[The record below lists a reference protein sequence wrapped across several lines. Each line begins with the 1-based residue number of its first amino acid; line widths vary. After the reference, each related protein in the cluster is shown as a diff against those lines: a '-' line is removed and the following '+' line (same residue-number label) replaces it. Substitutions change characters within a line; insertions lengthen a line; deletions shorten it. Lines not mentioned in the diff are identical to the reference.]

1 MRHSARRA
9 GRVLGGLAAIA
20 VLAALIIGVPVLLLK
35 TGGFP
40 IPRHVPSWQQVG
52 AALLRHDDGTLFLAA
67 VRDISWLA
75 WAAFTLATLAEAQAA
90 ARGRQAP
97 RLAGLG
103 GVQNFAGR
111 LVALAALMFSGPAG
125 TMLAAPP
132 APVAAAA
139 VLTPPRL
146 SPAFGPVDLHE
157 ASTATHRLVT
167 VHPGDCLWTISA
179 HYLGAGDRYPEI
191 ARLNMGHDM
200 GNGRV
205 FTNPALILPG
215 WKLRLPP
222 APAPPTAPPHRAVGN
237 HRGHPSRRPH
247 FATPHPSAI
256 APSPAADT
264 LPAPAEP
271 TPSPAGGGHHQAA
284 PVSQPGPGTE
294 AEPAHGPEAQHY
306 LEVYAAGVLTGGVLA
321 VLARMRRRQRQN
333 RREGRRIPLPAS
345 KSALRAEQRLRS
357 RVPPGH
363 LQALTLRAVLRE
375 LAAGV
380 AGAGFPLP
388 GIAGLHVT
396 PELLEILLTSP
407 ASGPPP
413 APFSVAPGRQGM
425 CWQLPLPGLAA
436 ARSDAGREAG
446 DLLPGLVT
454 AGLTDAGGY
463 LLLDL
468 ESLQVTTCGGPASL
482 VDRVLASMA
491 GELATTQ
498 LAGWYDLILAGFPEL
513 QTVEGRAESCG
524 TLDEA
529 LGLLAARSS
538 ERAHQMATAGRGDI
552 RLRRAASPD
561 GWDLTLLVSRIA
573 PNPAQMSRLLDLTGP
588 SGICALTAA
597 KPGTGEH
604 PAAYTSIQLAADP
617 DRRDGIIARIHP
629 LEITVRPQPLSREDY
644 QALVTLFA
652 SAAEPG
658 DIGADEPPYRDYTA
672 PNWVPLAPAPS
683 PAPREP
689 GDVPEASRAEPDTET
704 GASAPGQGQDQ
715 RAHTEPGTTGEDVP
729 EAPLPRASQHSSAGL
744 DVSVLGQFTV
754 TSPAGPLQGAQAE
767 LVLALALHSPA
778 GLSMSALRTMLGEDP
793 DHPKSGDAV
802 RQLIARA
809 RRQAGHAPDGREWI
823 VHTGGG
829 QYALHENATLDWTR
843 FHTLAGQDLHS
854 SDRNGLR
861 SALALVR
868 GEPFTGC
875 FPWWLETP
883 LIESVR
889 AEIVDA
895 AEMLSRL
902 ELVAGDATAAARAA
916 RSGLAA
922 DRSAEQLWRA
932 LMRAEYAAG
941 NLAGVGAAWKQCLDA
956 IQDIAPDGEPHP
968 GTVAIYRELT
978 SGTRPEPAGRC

>member
-1 MRHSARRA
+1 
-9 GRVLGGLAAIA
+9 
-20 VLAALIIGVPVLLLK
+20 
-35 TGGFP
+35 
-40 IPRHVPSWQQVG
+40 
-52 AALLRHDDGTLFLAA
+52 
-67 VRDISWLA
+67 
-75 WAAFTLATLAEAQAA
+75 
-90 ARGRQAP
+90 
-97 RLAGLG
+97 
-103 GVQNFAGR
+103 
-111 LVALAALMFSGPAG
+111 MFSGPAS
-125 TMLAAPP
+125 TMLATPP

-139 VLTPPRL
+139 VLAPPHL
-146 SPAFGPVDLHE
+146 SPAFAPANLHQ

-222 APAPPTAPPHRAVGN
+222 APPTTPPPHRAVGD

-247 FATPHPSAI
+247 FATPHPPAI

-271 TPSPAGGGHHQAA
+271 TPSPAGAGHQQAA
-284 PVSQPGPGTE
+284 PTSQPGPGTE

-333 RREGRRIPLPAS
+333 RGEGRRIPLPAS
-345 KSALRAEQRLRS
+345 TSALRAEQRLRS
-357 RVPPGH
+357 RVPPEH
-363 LQALTLRAVLRE
+363 LQALTLRAALRD

-380 AGAGFPLP
+380 VDADFPLP

-425 CWQLPLPGLAA
+425 CWQLPLPGLAPA
-436 ARSDAGREAG
+436 PPDDGPEAG

-468 ESLQVTTCGGPASL
+468 ESLQVTTCEGPASL

-491 GELATTQ
+491 AELATTQ

-513 QTVEGRAESCG
+513 QTVEGRAESCES
-524 TLDEA
+524 LDEA
-529 LGLLAARSS
+529 LDLLAARSS
-538 ERAHQMATAGRGDI
+538 ERAHQIATAGRGDI
-552 RLRRAASPD
+552 RLRRATSPD

-597 KPGTGEH
+597 RQGSGEH

-617 DRRDGIIARIHP
+617 DRRDGIIARIRP
-629 LEITVRPQPLSREDY
+629 LEITVRPQPLTRADY

-672 PNWVPLAPAPS
+672 PNWVPLASAPS
-683 PAPREP
+683 ATPREP
-689 GDVPEASRAEPDTET
+689 GDVPEASRAEPDAET
-704 GASAPGQGQDQ
+704 GAFAPGPGQDQ
-715 RAHTEPGTTGEDVP
+715 RAHKEPGTGEDVP
-729 EAPLPRASQHSSAGL
+729 EAPLPYASQRSSAGL
-744 DVSVLGQFTV
+744 EVSVLGQFTV

-767 LVLALALHSPA
+767 LVLALALNSAA

-823 VHTGGG
+823 MHTGGG
-829 QYALHENATLDWTR
+829 QYTLHENATLDWTR
-843 FHTLAGQDLHS
+843 FQALANQDLRS
-854 SDRNGLR
+854 NDRDDLR

-889 AEIVDA
+889 AEIVDT

-902 ELVAGDATAAARAA
+902 ELVASDPAAAARAA

-922 DRSAEQLWRA
+922 DQTAEQLWRA

-941 NLAGVGAAWKQCLDA
+941 NLAGVRTAWKQCLDA
-956 IQDIAPDGEPHP
+956 IQDIAPDGDPHP
-968 GTVAIYRELT
+968 DTVAVYRELT
-978 SGTRPEPAGRC
+978 AGTCPQPAGRC